1 MKNKLN
7 VAVKEKTVKDLQDK
21 KNSHLKVMHV
31 KHAKLEMQRYLKSN
45 KSIISHEE
53 AQTIFRMR
61 SRTTQVKLNFIGQYE
76 T

>member
-31 KHAKLEMQRYLKSN
+31 KHAKLEMQRYLKAN
-45 KSIISHEE
+45 KSKNS
-53 AQTIFRMR
+53 
-61 SRTTQVKLNFIGQYE
+61 
-76 T
+76 